1 MAKRTVESLVDDI
14 DGSEAQE
21 TIEFSFR
28 GKSYTLDLNEKNAS
42 EFDDALAPY
51 VAAAEKAGTAQ
62 SSRGTRSRGS
72 SIPRP
77 RSARQTEIDPRAVRS
92 WAESQGI
99 TVSPRGRIK
108 SDILEQYKAANA

>member
-1 MAKRTVESLVDDI
+1 MARRTIESLVDDI
-14 DGSEAQE
+14 DGSEAHE
-21 TIEFSFR
+21 TVEFSYR
-28 GKSYTLDLNEKNAS
+28 GKSYVLDLNQKNAS

-51 VAAAEKAGTAQ
+51 IAAAEKAGSVHSAR
-62 SSRGTRSRGS
+62 SSRGRGAP
-72 SIPRP
+72 IPRP
-77 RSARQTEIDPRAVRS
+77 RSSGKSDIDPRAVRS